1 LNISNEV
8 KVGLLAIV
16 AAVLLYLGFNFLRGT
31 SVFNKQRTFYVVYDD
46 VAGLVTSSPV
56 HFKGMTVGMV
66 SGIDILDNANRDLLV
81 TLTVDNEDV
90 KLPAN
95 TAAQIYSPGII
106 EDRAIQLLIN
116 PTARD
121 KNVRPNFSN
130 LIEDGDTLVS
140 DKADD
145 IQDVVYAEVLPVKE
159 KAEVMLGSIDSVLQ
173 IIQGIFNERAKR
185 NIQTSLG
192 TIESTLGNF
201 EVTTNKL
208 NTLIDEE
215 QLQFKRIMDNV
226 ESITSNLDA
235 TNKQVNTILAQ
246 NEMKINQLVQNAE
259 DFTMSLKSLEL
270 VETIKNA
277 NKILADVESKVESI
291 NTESGSLGLLLND
304 DGLYNQLQD
313 MTSTLEGLVEDVQ
326 ENPKDYFN
334 IKAYLIE
341 RKNKD

>member
-1 LNISNEV
+1 MKISNEV

-16 AAVLLYLGFNFLRGT
+16 AAVILYIGFNFLKGT

-66 SGIDILDNANRDLLV
+66 SDISILNNETRDLLV
-81 TLTVDNEDV
+81 TLIVDNEDV
-90 KLPAN
+90 KLPSS

-106 EDRAIQLLIN
+106 DDRAIQLLIN
-116 PTARD
+116 PKAR
-121 KNVRPNFSN
+121 NVPPDFSR
-130 LIEDGDTLVS
+130 LKMDGDTLKS

-145 IQDVVYAEVLPVKE
+145 IEDIVYAEVLPVKQ
-159 KAEVMLGSIDSVLQ
+159 KAEVMLSSIDSVLQ

-185 NIQTSLG
+185 NIQASLG

-226 ESITSNLDA
+226 ESITKNLDA
-235 TNKQVNTILAQ
+235 TNKQVNIILAQ
-246 NEMKINQLVQNAE
+246 NEQKINQLVENAE
-259 DFTMSLKSLEL
+259 EFTLSLKSLEL
-270 VETIKNA
+270 VETINNA
-277 NKILADVESKVESI
+277 NKILSDVEAKVESI

-304 DGLYNQLQD
+304 DGLYTQLQD
-313 MTSTLEGLVEDVQ
+313 MTSTLEELVDDVK